1 MSSILTLN
9 AEVAIAYYGA
19 AGSLATGYQKCRSHP
34 KVCEC
39 ARLGNDWRRLAL
51 VLVTALLTSL
61 PARVKGDVISQLCS
75 GYHVLIA
82 VAVNWPSALLL
93 LLLLLL
99 LFNAVL
105 NYNIEY
111 NST

>member
-1 MSSILTLN
+1 M
-9 AEVAIAYYGA
+9 
-19 AGSLATGYQKCRSHP
+19 
-34 KVCEC
+34 
-39 ARLGNDWRRLAL
+39 
-51 VLVTALLTSL
+51 LVTALLTSL

-75 GYHVLIA
+75 GCHVLIT
-82 VAVNWPSALLL
+82 VTVNWPSA

-111 NST
+111 NSN